1 MSQNGFK
8 LGVVMLATNFPRPLG
23 DIGNPQSH
31 GHPVDFRVA
40 PAATPSSVVC
50 THAIHADVV
59 ESFVIA
65 AKALVE
71 GGCQAITTSCGFAC
85 AIHDELQAEL
95 SVPLVTSSLNLVPEI
110 AARYGRKVSLPVI
123 TYDSRVLSKYHFG
136 RFWSPGVVLQGIEK
150 GSELYSVIKEDR
162 PELNLEIAENDVL
175 ESVARILNR
184 YTDSKAILLE
194 CTNLPPYRKAIENRF
209 GIPVYDIFSALEILL
224 DKPGFRNFG

>member
-1 MSQNGFK
+1 MIRKLIYACPWIGHPRLCRKRPHHEAVLARVTRGARMSQNGFK

-50 THAIHADVV
+50 PHAIHADVV

-110 AARYGRKVSLPVI
+110 AARYGRKVPLPVI
-123 TYDSRVLSKYHFG
+123 TYDSRVLSK
-136 RFWSPGVVLQGIEK
+136 
-150 GSELYSVIKEDR
+150 
-162 PELNLEIAENDVL
+162 
-175 ESVARILNR
+175 
-184 YTDSKAILLE
+184 
-194 CTNLPPYRKAIENRF
+194 
-209 GIPVYDIFSALEILL
+209 EIL
-224 DKPGFRNFG
+224 KKTS